1 MLKFARVMAVEADVI
16 ILDEVTSALSY
27 EAEMLVKN
35 AIEEITKNK
44 ICIVIAHRL
53 STIKECDEIILMKN
67 GKIIEKGE
75 HNKLLEMKGEYWKL
89 VGGAKNSKE
98 AL

>member
-1 MLKFARVMAVEADVI
+1 MLNFARVMAAEADVI

-75 HNKLLEMKGEYWKL
+75 HNELLEMKGEYWKL
-89 VGGAKNSKE
+89 VKSQN
-98 AL
+98 LLI

>member
-1 MLKFARVMAVEADVI
+1 MLNFARVMAVEADVI

-27 EAEMLVKN
+27 ESELLIKN

-75 HNKLLEMKGEYWKL
+75 HNELLEMNGEYWKL
-89 VGGAKNSKE
+89 VKSQN
-98 AL
+98 LVI

>member
-1 MLKFARVMAVEADVI
+1 MLNFARVMAVESDII

-75 HNKLLEMKGEYWKL
+75 HKELLEKEGEYWKL
-89 VGGAKNSKE
+89 VSGIIK
-98 AL
+98 

>member
-1 MLKFARVMAVEADVI
+1 MLNFARVMAVEADVI

-75 HNKLLEMKGEYWKL
+75 HNELLEMKGEYWKL
-89 VGGAKNSKE
+89 VKSQN
-98 AL
+98 LLI